1 MRSHPPP
8 TIGPVNP
15 DPGQVNQN
23 PPLPS
28 LTILLDQVATE
39 RETLTSHAESLDS
52 KAGVVLGFAGVL
64 VGLGTTASA
73 AVADTRAFQIGL
85 VLAVVS
91 AILAA
96 WAFLPRGYPVLE
108 VERLRQS
115 NLTASQE
122 ETRLELLDTQIFMI
136 RETAALLQQKGWRVR
151 ASVGCLAVAAAL
163 LVAGILGAT
172 GGHLH
177 G

>member
-1 MRSHPPP
+1 MSQ
-8 TIGPVNP
+8 
-15 DPGQVNQN
+15 DPREGKAN

-28 LTILLDQVATE
+28 LDILLAQVATE
-39 RETLTSHAESLDS
+39 RNAMNSHGESLDN

-64 VGLGTTASA
+64 VGLGGVASA
-73 AVADTRAFQIGL
+73 AVSTAPPFQVGL
-85 VLAVVS
+85 VIAVVS

-115 NLTASQE
+115 NLTAPLE
-122 ETRLELLDTQIFMI
+122 ETRLELLDTQIVMI
-136 RETAALLQQKGWRVR
+136 RETAALLQQKGWRIR

-163 LVAGILGAT
+163 LVAGILSAT
-172 GGHLH
+172 GGHPH